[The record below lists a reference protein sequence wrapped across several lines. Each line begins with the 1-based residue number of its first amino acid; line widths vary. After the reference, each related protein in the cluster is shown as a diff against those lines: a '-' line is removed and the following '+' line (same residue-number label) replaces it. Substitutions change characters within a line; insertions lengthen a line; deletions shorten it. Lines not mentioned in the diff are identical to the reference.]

1 MFSSGQTH
9 APLPFSVGKRRMI
22 APKMSLGAFRSRLH
36 PPTRGVK
43 LVYDAGFSF
52 FLVLPR
58 ALFPVS
64 PSGAP
69 TNNGSPHRSDSAA
82 GSLRR

>member
-22 APKMSLGAFRSRLH
+22 APKMSLRAFRSRLH

-43 LVYDAGFSF
+43 LVYDAG
-52 FLVLPR
+52 V
-58 ALFPVS
+58 
-64 PSGAP
+64 
-69 TNNGSPHRSDSAA
+69 
-82 GSLRR
+82 